1 MQEKAGSSS
10 FADLARRSFP
20 PVLVVLVR
28 VVHDAAVA
36 FDLATEAT
44 ARARFEWDGSAGDRW
59 LRLGQIRPSGLVK
72 AEPLAVDERGR
83 T

>member
-1 MQEKAGSSS
+1 MEDQGTNAR
-10 FADLARRSFP
+10 FADLARTSFP
-20 PVLVVLVR
+20 RVLVALVR
-28 VVHDAAVA
+28 VVHDAGLA